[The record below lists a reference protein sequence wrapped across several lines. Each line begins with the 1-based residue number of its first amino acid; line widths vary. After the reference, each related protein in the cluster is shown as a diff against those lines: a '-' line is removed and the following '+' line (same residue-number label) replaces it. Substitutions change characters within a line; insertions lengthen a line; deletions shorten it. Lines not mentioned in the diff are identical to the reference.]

1 MIEKYPDISILK
13 SFFILFSISLPPVI
27 MCFGLDTFLGSGL
40 VFATAVVYGMQ
51 VMGKK

>member
-1 MIEKYPDISILK
+1 MLSVNDFVLNEVPL
-13 SFFILFSISLPPVI
+13 FFRLSVPPII
-27 MCFGLDTFLGSGL
+27 MCFGVSTIIGSGL